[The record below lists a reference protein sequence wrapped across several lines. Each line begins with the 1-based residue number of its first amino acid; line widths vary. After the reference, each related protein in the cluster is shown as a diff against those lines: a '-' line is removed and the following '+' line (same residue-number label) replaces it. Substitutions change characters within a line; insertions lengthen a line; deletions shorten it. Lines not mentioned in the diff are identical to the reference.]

1 MGVFFNSGPLLGP
14 CAYHLWI
21 FRCLNFLH
29 PSIPWPS
36 QVCMFEN
43 SDSWISGQHLPRYWM
58 GWCHK
63 HALSETRIAT
73 GHFFYINDK
82 ELLFLVPVSWSP
94 ASISKFWSDHHRGSS
109 LLINVLVSTN
119 DQKRF
124 LWQLIWIAITSKITF
139 DELATHSGSRVSC
152 WRPRTSCSPH
162 GPLENK
168 CHQTVWNSF
177 HNNCQHLRPGAQ
189 LVTASLNVWQVVT
202 SAGNVF
208 WLLAIPQRNFR
219 ARRLEYLRIT
229 FLLLLFL
236 CLLNRRRCPP
246 CKHWEGIQA
255 PYLT

>member
-1 MGVFFNSGPLLGP
+1 M
-14 CAYHLWI
+14 I
-21 FRCLNFLH
+21 RR
-29 PSIPWPS
+29 
-36 QVCMFEN
+36 
-43 SDSWISGQHLPRYWM
+43 DS
-58 GWCHK
+58 
-63 HALSETRIAT
+63 
-73 GHFFYINDK
+73 
-82 ELLFLVPVSWSP
+82 
-94 ASISKFWSDHHRGSS
+94 
-109 LLINVLVSTN
+109 
-119 DQKRF
+119 
-124 LWQLIWIAITSKITF
+124 WIAITSKITF

-168 CHQTVWNSF
+168 CHQTVWKSF

-229 FLLLLFL
+229 FFLLFL

-255 PYLT
+255 PYLIWREDCGGEEEDCQLFLKMRVWVAVNSKHDWCFLRLATSLADVNDKSLRAGALKQDIKTI